1 VAAGRD
7 ILTKYVRVYQKD
19 KYPHREKP
27 AKEEV
32 KPREPLEDG
41 NYIYNGGFDVDD
53 SAAVG
58 VDGVPYTSYWT
69 FLTASGGAA
78 TVNVEEG
85 VMHVQIENGGTTDYG
100 VQLLQAPIHLEK
112 GAKYKASFDMKA
124 ENPRQVKLKIGGDG
138 DRDGLNRDDQL

>member
-1 VAAGRD
+1 
-7 ILTKYVRVYQKD
+7 
-19 KYPHREKP
+19 
-27 AKEEV
+27 V

-112 GAKYKASFDMKA
+112 GAKYKASFDMK
-124 ENPRQVKLKIGGDG
+124 LKIQG
-138 DRDGLNRDDQL
+138 R